1 MTNST
6 FLWKE
11 TFAWLPVTTITGK
24 RVWLKKVFK
33 RRVKMFINQKIETQ
47 YATAFDMFKDPYE
60 VKWDPELLGDAPWFV
75 PAGVARE
82 VKRDARGIELPA
94 NRIGGY

>member
-60 VKWDPELLGDAPWFV
+60 VRWEPKSYGILC
-75 PAGVARE
+75 E
-82 VKRDARGIELPA
+82 VSYDDRGIELPA
-94 NRIGGY
+94 NRIRKY

>member
-60 VKWDPELLGDAPWFV
+60 VRWEPKADSKLMWFV

-82 VKRDARGIELPA
+82 IKCDDHGIELPA
-94 NRIGGY
+94 NRIERC